1 MVKKLV
7 KFHPPKIEKYTGCP
21 GDFGKIAV
29 KICSNFSLQ
38 FCEFIIE
45 RDASKFSKLLKALAR
60 SRIIQ
65 AYIHI
70 WRI

>member
-1 MVKKLV
+1 MQ
-7 KFHPPKIEKYTGCP
+7 KYAGIP
-21 GDFGKIAV
+21 DDFGKIAV
-29 KICSNFSLQ
+29 KMRSDFSLQ
-38 FCEFIIE
+38 FCELFSV
-45 RDASKFSKLLKALAR
+45 RDASKFSKRLKALAR